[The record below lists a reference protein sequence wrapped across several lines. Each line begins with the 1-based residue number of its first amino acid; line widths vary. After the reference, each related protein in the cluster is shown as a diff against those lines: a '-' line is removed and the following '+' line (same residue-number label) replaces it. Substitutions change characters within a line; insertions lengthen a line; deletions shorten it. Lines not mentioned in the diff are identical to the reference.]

1 MRPARADE
9 SPTAPSTAAAAAA
22 ARTTNAP
29 SSPRP
34 AWTAARAPQANGEKA
49 NTSRSTTKRSTPRA
63 ARPPPAMKKT
73 GSRLSRKPRPR
84 LRKRRRSWARRL
96 RASARKTRPATWVA
110 ARVKAKA
117 RATPAAASGSSNGPE
132 TRAAARARRSGSLAS
147 TSGSARFA
155 RSDEARRVG
164 RDTGKWRRRD
174 RSWVSLKARPARSGE
189 SAQNTPTRVAAA
201 ERRGR
206 THSGCALARACTP
219 RKVTAAARSEPRA
232 RVGTSRARPNM
243 RSRAPKSARRS
254 MRQRRP
260 TSAIRRSTPASLGS
274 RSDPRQVLAPDVRR
288 DQLQE
293 HVLQARVLADFP
305 LGPDIVDRP
314 LGHDPPPVDHRHL
327 VAEPLHHVEHV
338 GGEEEGHPLG
348 GHAPQEVRHH
358 PARHGVDPVERL
370 VQEEHPRVVDEG
382 RGQGQL
388 LLHPLREVGDQLAP
402 VVGQAEELEELDR
415 APSGLRPRQPVHPP
429 RELQVLLAGEPLVE
443 RELLGQDPDHALHP
457 QQVLAEPHPL
467 DHRVARGGP
476 QQAGQHLDRG
486 ALARSV
492 RAQEAEEAAAGHPER
507 EVIDRGL
514 PAEDLGE
521 ALHHEGV
528 AARRLR
534 VLHARQVNRFRARDR
549 VLDPATWKW
558 TSADRL
564 FLRLVQECHRR
575 QIKVVLDATFNHV
588 GLTFWAFRDV
598 RSTRTSEVFT
608 TTLPDP

>member
-73 GSRLSRKPRPR
+73 GSRLSRKARP
-84 LRKRRRSWARRL
+84 
-96 RASARKTRPATWVA
+96 
-110 ARVKAKA
+110 

-358 PARHGVDPVERL
+358 PARHGGDPVERL

-382 RGQGQL
+382 RRQGQL

-402 VVGQAEELEELDR
+402 VVG
-415 APSGLRPRQPVHPP
+415 
-429 RELQVLLAGEPLVE
+429 
-443 RELLGQDPDHALHP
+443 
-457 QQVLAEPHPL
+457 
-467 DHRVARGGP
+467 
-476 QQAGQHLDRG
+476 
-486 ALARSV
+486 
-492 RAQEAEEAAAGHPER
+492 
-507 EVIDRGL
+507 
-514 PAEDLGE
+514 
-521 ALHHEGV
+521 
-528 AARRLR
+528 
-534 VLHARQVNRFRARDR
+534 
-549 VLDPATWKW
+549 
-558 TSADRL
+558 
-564 FLRLVQECHRR
+564 
-575 QIKVVLDATFNHV
+575 
-588 GLTFWAFRDV
+588 
-598 RSTRTSEVFT
+598 
-608 TTLPDP
+608 

>member
-73 GSRLSRKPRPR
+73 GSRLSRKPTPR

-117 RATPAAASGSSNGPE
+117 RATTDAASGSSSGPE

-189 SAQNTPTRVAAA
+189 SAQNPPTRVAAA

-206 THSGCALARACTP
+206 THSGCARSRACTP
-219 RKVTAAARSEPRA
+219 RKVTAAARSEPR
-232 RVGTSRARPNM
+232 
-243 RSRAPKSARRS
+243 S

-260 TSAIRRSTPASLGS
+260 TSAIKRSTPASLGS
-274 RSDPRQVLAPDVRR
+274 LSDPRQVLAPDVRR

-293 HVLQARVLADFP
+293 DVLQARVLADLP
-305 LGPDIVDRP
+305 LGPDVVDRP
-314 LGHDPPPVDHRHL
+314 LGHDPPPVDDRHL

-348 GHAPQEVRHH
+348 GHPPQEVRHH
-358 PARHGVDPVERL
+358 PARDGVDPVERL

-388 LLHPLREVGDQLAP
+388 LLHPLRVVGDQLAP
-402 VVGQAEELEELDR
+402 VVGQAEELEELGR
-415 APSGLRPRQPVHPP
+415 APPGLRPRQPVHAP
-429 RELQVLLAGEPLVE
+429 RELQVLLPGEPLVE
-443 RELLGQDPDHALHP
+443 RKLLGQDPDHPLHP

-507 EVIDRGL
+507 EVVDRGL

-521 ALHHEGV
+521 ALHHEGI
-528 AARRLR
+528 AAFGS
-534 VLHARQVNRFRARDR
+534 HARQVNRFRPRDWVLLCDR
-549 VLDPATWKW
+549 VPSHAW
-558 TSADRL
+558 
-564 FLRLVQECHRR
+564 R
-575 QIKVVLDATFNHV
+575 Q
-588 GLTFWAFRDV
+588 G
-598 RSTRTSEVFT
+598 
-608 TTLPDP
+608 